1 MSHAGRI
8 VVVGSL
14 NADLTV
20 YTERLPLPGETVLGS
35 GFAVHPGGK
44 SANQAA
50 AAALLG
56 GEVALVGAVG
66 NDGNGQL
73 LLDSAAR
80 AGVDTAYVRRIE
92 GQTTGIAAIS
102 VDARG
107 ENSIIVAAGANGLL
121 APADIEAAEAAFSGA
136 AVVCL
141 CLESPLDTVVA
152 AACAGRR
159 AGARVLLNLSPY
171 LQVPDELIGLTD
183 ILIVNVHEAANLLGG
198 LDPERDWEAARD
210 RFAALGLRSVVVT
223 RGGDG
228 SAVLDMA
235 GTGEHTPV
243 FIAAT
248 PVNVVDTTGSGDAFT
263 GAVATRLAAGDPL
276 VEAARYASVAAAL
289 AATRK
294 GAQTSY
300 PTRSEVEAR
309 RAAAGQPG

>member
-20 YTERLPLPGETVLGS
+20 YTERLPLPGETVMGS

-44 SANQAA
+44 SANQAVA
-50 AAALLG
+50 AGLLG
-56 GEVALVGAVG
+56 GAVALVGAVG
-66 NDGNGQL
+66 DDANGQL

-80 AGVDTAYVRRIE
+80 AGVDTAHVRRVD
-92 GQTTGIAAIS
+92 GQSTGIAAIS

-121 APADIEAAEAAFSGA
+121 APADIDAAEAAFAGA

-141 CLESPLDTVVA
+141 CLESPLETVLA
-152 AACAGRR
+152 AARAGRR
-159 AGARVLLNLSPY
+159 AGACVLLNLSPY
-171 LQVPDELIGLTD
+171 LQVPAELIELAD
-183 ILIVNVHEAANLLGG
+183 ILIVNVHEAANLLDG
-198 LDPERDWEAARD
+198 LDPEQEWEAARD

-223 RGGDG
+223 RGGEG
-228 SAVLDMA
+228 SAVLDT
-235 GTGEHTPV
+235 TGSGGGIAFIAPTPV
-243 FIAAT
+243 E
-248 PVNVVDTTGSGDAFT
+248 VVDTTGSGDAFT
-263 GAVATRLAAGDPL
+263 GAVATRLAAGDRL

-300 PTRSEVEAR
+300 PTRSQVEAR
-309 RAAAGQPG
+309 FQYS